1 MGVKKL
7 VLTGIAADQCILFTA
22 ADAYVRNYALIIPA
36 DCVVAVNPQHTKLS
50 LPYFKR
56 VMKADMRPA
65 ARVQF
70 RAARTRKQRS

>member
-7 VLTGIAADQCILFTA
+7 VLTGVAAENCILFTG
-22 ADAYVRNYALIIPA
+22 ADAYVRNYTLIIPG
-36 DCVVAVNPQHTKLS
+36 DCVAAANPQHTKLS

-56 VMKADMRPA
+56 VMKADVRPA

-70 RAARTRKQRS
+70 NAARARKQRS